1 MTWLETMPIG
11 VAVAASAFDLYSRRI
26 PNALTFGAAAIA
38 LVVAAAAGGASGL
51 GASLSGLAIGFALWF
66 PIYLLGGIGAGDVK
80 LMAAIGAWLGPG
92 LALYA
97 GLYAGIVGGTLGVSL
112 ALAHGCARQTMAN
125 VQLLLVHWRFAGF
138 TPHAQ
143 LNLATATGPRLP
155 YAVPILA
162 GTVMALWLR

>member
-1 MTWLETMPIG
+1 MTWLETMPVG
-11 VAVAASAFDLYSRRI
+11 VAVAASAFDLCSRRI

-51 GASLSGLAIGFALWF
+51 GASLAGLAVGFALWF

-80 LMAAIGAWLGPG
+80 LMAAIGAWLGPA

-97 GLYAGIVGGTLGVSL
+97 GLYAGIVGGTLGVSF

-125 VQLLLVHWRFAGF
+125 VQLLLVHWRVTGF
-138 TPHAQ
+138 TPHPQ
-143 LNLATATGPRLP
+143 LTLATATGPRLP

>member
-1 MTWLETMPIG
+1 MTWLETTPVG

-26 PNALTFGAAAIA
+26 PNTLTFGAAATA

-51 GASLSGLAIGFALWF
+51 GASFSGLAIGFALWF
-66 PIYLLGGIGAGDVK
+66 PIYFLGGIGAGDVK

-97 GLYAGIVGGTLGVSL
+97 GLYAGIVGAILGVSL
-112 ALAHGCARQTMAN
+112 ALAHGCAQQTMTN
-125 VQLLLVHWRFAGF
+125 VQLLLVHWRVTGF

-143 LNLATATGPRLP
+143 LNLTAGAGPRLP

-162 GTVMALWLR
+162 GTVMAIWLR